1 MASRPDF
8 CTKPRSGRIGRRELL
23 AAALASLAAA
33 PLAGALGAEV
43 TEADTSPRAR
53 EDAISRL
60 PLDKLNEE
68 TQRKLLSV
76 VERSS
81 LFRRM
86 PTKTIDC
93 DTDLYLFLLRNPEVV
108 VNIWELMGVSNM
120 TAERTGAF
128 TWKGNDGAGTICNVE
143 LIYGTDDLH
152 VLYGDGYY
160 EGALLKRKIN
170 GRCVLLLHSG
180 YRQGQDARP
189 YVGNQLDVFL
199 TIDNVGADLIAKTL
213 HPWVGATI
221 DTNFGESAKFLS
233 RMSQAAER
241 NGSGMQRLADKLERV
256 QPDVRDRFTRVSTA
270 VNQRAAIREA
280 KLGLETPAIPVER
293 R

>member
-1 MASRPDF
+1 MASRPD
-8 CTKPRSGRIGRRELL
+8 CSTNPRSRPIGRRQML
-23 AAALASLAAA
+23 AALASLTAVPLAAA
-33 PLAGALGAEV
+33 LGDGV
-43 TEADTSPRAR
+43 TEADTSQRAR

-76 VERSS
+76 VDRSS
-81 LFRRM
+81 IFRRM

-93 DTDLYLFLLRNPEVV
+93 DADLYLFLLRNPEVV

-120 TAERTGAF
+120 TAERTGAYS
-128 TWKGNDGAGTICNVE
+128 WKGNDGAGTICNVE
-143 LIYGTDDLH
+143 LVYGTDDLH

-180 YRQGQDARP
+180 YHQGQDARP

-199 TIDNVGADLIAKTL
+199 TIDNVGADLLAKTL

-241 NGSGMQRLADKLERV
+241 NGSGMQRLADKLTRV
-256 QPDVRDRFTRVSTA
+256 EPGVRDRFTHVSTA
-270 VNQRAAIREA
+270 VSQRAAMREA
-280 KLGLETPAIPVER
+280 KLGLETPPVSLER